1 MQRVHRRGIATV
13 ATKFRTLDA
22 GYAARMVLI
31 DRIAEPWGTRTP
43 YEPGQRWP
51 QRIDNYLADGVSAE
65 SVDRWVQSAAVLHS
79 NGDGLDIA
87 VKDGRIVGVRGRAVD
102 RVNHG
107 RLDPKDLFGWQ
118 ANASRERLSTPLIR
132 TSGTLRACDWN
143 TAMQRIVDRSRRLL
157 GSRGPGSIGFYT
169 SGQLFLEEY
178 YTQGVIAHGAIGT
191 NHVDGNTRL
200 CTATAAE
207 ALKES
212 FGSDGQPG
220 SYTDV
225 DHADVIALFG
235 HNVAET
241 QAVLWMR
248 MLDRL
253 AGNVPPAIVCVD
265 PRLTPVARHATVHL
279 APLPGTNL
287 ALMNGLLHEIL
298 AHDWVDHHYI
308 NTCTV
313 GFDELEKQVKQFR
326 PERAAEICGVPADDI
341 RRAARLLGT
350 AERLLSTVLQ
360 GFYQSHQA
368 TAAAVQV
375 NNLHLVRG
383 MLGKPGCGVLQMNG
397 QPTAENT
404 RECGADGD
412 LAGFRNWSNDGHVEE
427 LSTLWNVEQRQIPHY
442 APPTH
447 AMQIFRFAE
456 EGSLRMLWVT
466 ATNPAVS
473 LPELARIRRILS
485 QERLFLVVQDIFMTE
500 TAELAD
506 VVLPAAAWGE
516 KTGTFTNADRT
527 VHLSEK
533 AVEPPGSAR
542 SDLDIFLDY
551 ARRMDFRDKD
561 GQPLPPWTDAESA
574 FEAWKRCSAGRPC
587 DYTGLTYAKL
597 RGGSGIQWPCN
608 AEHPD
613 GTERLYSDGRFWAA
627 PDYCE
632 SYGKDLI
639 TGAPFEATEYRA
651 MNPAGKAIIRAAEY
665 VPAHERPTP
674 EYPFV
679 LITGRTLYHF
689 HTRTK
694 TARTPQLQQ
703 AAPEVWVEVSQPDA
717 EHLGISESDAV
728 EICTPRG
735 TITCAARISGIRVGV
750 LFVPF
755 HYGYWDVGNGQNSLG
770 SHQRAGN
777 ELTITDW
784 DPVSKQPLF
793 KTAAAQLLKARPP
806 SHSHPTGDACAVPT
820 TAASAPINGAVPATV
835 GGAAAMTS
843 ESLSG
848 S

>member
-1 MQRVHRRGIATV
+1 MVAVDPIAN
-13 ATKFRTLDA
+13 
-22 GYAARMVLI
+22 
-31 DRIAEPWGTRTP
+31 PWGVRTP
-43 YEPGQRWP
+43 YAPGEPWP
-51 QRIDNYLADGVSAE
+51 QRVDSYLAEGIDPE
-65 SVDRWVQSAAVLHS
+65 SVDHWAQSAAVLHS

-107 RLDPKDLFGWQ
+107 RLDPKDMFGWQ
-118 ANASRERLSTPLIR
+118 ANSSRDRLSTPLIR
-132 TSGTLRACDWN
+132 KGGRLQPCDWD
-143 TAMQRIVDRSRRLL
+143 TAMDRIVACSRELL
-157 GSRGPGSIGFYT
+157 KTHGPSAIGFYT

-178 YTQGVIAHGAIGT
+178 YTQAIIARGGIGT
-191 NHVDGNTRL
+191 HHLDGNTRL
-200 CTATAAE
+200 CTATAAA

-212 FGSDGQPG
+212 FGCDGQPG

-241 QAVLWMR
+241 QTVLWAR

-253 AGNVPPAIVCVD
+253 AGPSPPAIVCVD
-265 PRLTPVARHATVHL
+265 PRLTPVARQATVHL
-279 APLPGTNL
+279 APLPGTNM
-287 ALMNGLLHEIL
+287 ALMNGLLHEII
-298 AHDWVDHHYI
+298 AHGWVDHDYI
-308 NTCTV
+308 DAHTV
-313 GFDELEKQVKQFR
+313 GFEELSKRVGEYP
-326 PERAAEICGVPADDI
+326 PERAAEICGVDADDI
-341 RRAARLLGT
+341 RRAARVIGT
-350 AERLLSTVLQ
+350 AKRLFSTVLQ

-375 NNLHLVRG
+375 NNLHLIRG
-383 MLGKPGCGVLQMNG
+383 MLGMPGCGVLQMNG

-412 LAGFRNWSNDGHVEE
+412 LPAFRNWANDSHISDLARV
-427 LSTLWNVEQRQIPHY
+427 WNVEPQQIPHY

-447 AMQIFRFAE
+447 AMQMFRYAE
-456 EGSLRMLWVT
+456 EGTLQMLWVS

-473 LPELARIRRILS
+473 LPELARIRGILA
-485 QERLFLVVQDIFMTE
+485 QDRLLLVVQDIFMTE

-542 SDLDIFLDY
+542 PDLDIFLDY

-561 GQPLPPWTDAESA
+561 GQPLPRWTDAESA
-574 FEAWKRCSAGRPC
+574 FEAWKQCSAGRPC
-587 DYTGLTYAKL
+587 DYTGLSYAKL

-613 GTERLYSDGRFWAA
+613 GTERLYADGQFWAD

-632 SYGKDLI
+632 AYGRDLI
-639 TGAPFEATEYRA
+639 TGTPMEPVEYRA
-651 MNPAGKAIIRAAEY
+651 MNPHGKAIIKAAQY
-665 VPAHERPTP
+665 LPPHETP
-674 EYPFV
+674 SHDFPFA
-679 LITGRTLYHF
+679 LITGRTVYHF

-694 TARTPQLQQ
+694 TARAPQLQQ
-703 AAPEVWVEVSQPDA
+703 AAPDVWVEVSARDA
-717 EHLGISESDAV
+717 RRLGIAEGDAV
-728 EICTPRG
+728 EVSTPRG
-735 TITCAARISGIRVGV
+735 SVRCAARISGIRDGT

-755 HYGYWDVGNGQNSLG
+755 HYGYFDADGHG
-770 SHQRAGN
+770 HRRAGN

-784 DPVSKQPLF
+784 DPVSKQPIF
-793 KTAAAQLLKARPP
+793 KTAAAQLRRRHTAD
-806 SHSHPTGDACAVPT
+806 HGAAAAPT
-820 TAASAPINGAVPATV
+820 TAASAPVNGQVPATV
-835 GGAAAMTS
+835 GGPTAMVAEAVATQGKS
-843 ESLSG
+843 
-848 S
+848 

>member
-1 MQRVHRRGIATV
+1 MRRSRTIEPSLENPGPGTQPGMVAVDPIAQ
-13 ATKFRTLDA
+13 
-22 GYAARMVLI
+22 
-31 DRIAEPWGTRTP
+31 PWGMRTP
-43 YEPGQRWP
+43 YEPGQPWP
-51 QRIDNYLADGVSAE
+51 ERVDHFLAEGITPE

-87 VKDGRIVGVRGRAVD
+87 VKDGHIVGVRGRAVD

-118 ANASRERLSTPLIR
+118 ANASPDRLTTPYVREGGRLRP
-132 TSGTLRACDWN
+132 CDWD
-143 TAMQRIVDRSRRLL
+143 TAMNRIVKHSRELL
-157 GSRGPGSIGFYT
+157 DTRGPSSIGFYT

-178 YTQGVIAHGAIGT
+178 YTQGAIAHGAIGT

-212 FGSDGQPG
+212 FGCDGQPG

-241 QAVLWMR
+241 QTVLWAR

-253 AGNVPPAIVCVD
+253 AGDNPPAIVCVD
-265 PRLTPVARHATVHL
+265 PRLTPVALHATVHL
-279 APLPGTNL
+279 APLPGTNV
-287 ALMNGLLHEIL
+287 ALMNGLLHEII
-298 AHDWVDHHYI
+298 ANDWVDHKYVDAHTI
-308 NTCTV
+308 
-313 GFDELEKQVKQFR
+313 GFEELEKQVAAYP
-326 PERAAEICGVPADDI
+326 PERVAEICDVEIDDI
-341 RRAARLLGT
+341 RAAARIIGT
-350 AERLLSTVLQ
+350 AQRLLSTVLQ

-375 NNLHLVRG
+375 NNIHLVRG

-412 LAGFRNWSNDGHVEE
+412 LAGFRNWANDDHIEE
-427 LSTLWNVEQRQIPHY
+427 LAQLWNLEPQQIPHY

-447 AMQIFRFAE
+447 AMQIFRYAE
-456 EGSLRMLWVT
+456 EGTVLMLWIT

-473 LPELARIRRILS
+473 MPELSRIRDILT
-485 QERLFLVVQDIFMTE
+485 QKRLFVVVEDIFMTE
-500 TAELAD
+500 TAKLAD

-542 SDLDIFLDY
+542 SDLEIFLDY
-551 ARRMDFRDKD
+551 TRRMDFRDKD
-561 GQPLPPWTDAESA
+561 GQPFPAWTDAESA
-574 FEAWKRCSAGRPC
+574 FEAWKKCSAGRPC
-587 DYTGLTYAKL
+587 DYTGLSYDKL
-597 RGGSGIQWPCN
+597 RGGSGVQWPCN
-608 AEHPD
+608 AERPD
-613 GTERLYSDGRFWAA
+613 GTERLYADGKFWAD

-632 SYGKDLI
+632 AYGKDLI
-639 TGAPFEATEYRA
+639 TGAPLEPTEYRA
-651 MNPAGKAIIRAAEY
+651 MNPSGKAIIKAAQY
-665 VPAHERPTP
+665 LPPHERPSSG
-674 EYPFV
+674 YPFA

-694 TARTPQLQQ
+694 TARAPQLQR
-703 AAPEVWVEVSQPDA
+703 AAPQVWVEVSEADA
-717 EHLGISESDAV
+717 RRLGIREGDLV
-728 EICTPRG
+728 EVSTPRG
-735 TITCAARISGIRVGV
+735 CIICAARVSGIRDGV

-755 HYGYWDVGNGQNSLG
+755 HYGYWDTDA
-770 SHQRAGN
+770 HDHHRAGN
-777 ELTITDW
+777 ELTLTDW
-784 DPVSKQPLF
+784 DPVSKQPIF
-793 KTAAAQLLKARPP
+793 KTAAAQLRRRGA
-806 SHSHPTGDACAVPT
+806 TNNGAAAAPT
-820 TAASAPINGAVPATV
+820 TTASAPVNGQVPATV
-835 GGAAAMTS
+835 GGDDATVTEVMAGQS
-843 ESLSG
+843 
-848 S
+848 